1 MTTNPFPDVISQID
15 WKHWLV
21 GRCRCS
27 LCYLQ
32 VVVLYSPF
40 IPSNIDVSETARAER
55 KASSPAPGEC
65 CLLLCRAAPL
75 VLCRAADNISPVS
88 MSARCI
94 QSLPSTTN
102 HYCSVQ
108 TVNRGGGAGCVQ
120 SLFKITPPRGV
131 LVPPPP
137 PRSLLQLPS
146 TSSHPEAAQAR
157 VSAVPRY
164 IRRFTRYIYII
175 RHPIILVKP
184 RYRGSIEPSSYPRF
198 YNLPICQH
206 SRIADVRVSSVRQ
219 QQCRWSEAVPWPT
232 DNIFN
237 RMDN

>member
-1 MTTNPFPDVISQID
+1 MLSASCI
-15 WKHWLV
+15 
-21 GRCRCS
+21 
-27 LCYLQ
+27 
-32 VVVLYSPF
+32 VLYSQL
-40 IPSNIDVSETARAER
+40 IPNIVRNDVCRR
-55 KASSPAPGEC
+55 LHVLRGKHRHPAPGEC
-65 CLLLCRAAPL
+65 CLLLCPAAPL

-184 RYRGSIEPSSYPRF
+184 RI
-198 YNLPICQH
+198 N
-206 SRIADVRVSSVRQ
+206 
-219 QQCRWSEAVPWPT
+219 
-232 DNIFN
+232 
-237 RMDN
+237 